1 MTETCRHSPGES
13 DEALRAGQRPS
24 MRQTMTQLQRVAP
37 VAARLTVASTAAA
50 LTGRAREPL
59 KTPASMIAGLT
70 VPSAGEAFPSASAAR
85 AQPIAAPIQQD
96 GAGPGATRSTLLS
109 RRVAR
114 DPQSSKPCMRRMQA

>member
-50 LTGRAREPL
+50 LTGRAREPWL
-59 KTPASMIAGLT
+59 PPRAGTPADNLIYSRADSEM
-70 VPSAGEAFPSASAAR
+70 EA
-85 AQPIAAPIQQD
+85 
-96 GAGPGATRSTLLS
+96 L
-109 RRVAR
+109 RREAIT
-114 DPQSSKPCMRRMQA
+114 M